1 MATLSALP
9 VHPRSWAAL
18 LERDDIVLD
27 QGVLRLRHD
36 RTTPDDAR
44 TEDLLFTAT
53 ALEAAGVSVLL
64 VRHDVRIPALVVDV
78 TDAAAAVA
86 ALRELPEP
94 LYVKRKA
101 HGAILA
107 AELDD
112 PASSPCLLYTSPS
125 PRDLSTSRM
134 PSSA

>member
-44 TEDLLFTAT
+44 
-53 ALEAAGVSVLL
+53 S
-64 VRHDVRIPALVVDV
+64 
-78 TDAAAAVA
+78 
-86 ALRELPEP
+86 
-94 LYVKRKA
+94 
-101 HGAILA
+101 
-107 AELDD
+107 
-112 PASSPCLLYTSPS
+112 
-125 PRDLSTSRM
+125 
-134 PSSA
+134 